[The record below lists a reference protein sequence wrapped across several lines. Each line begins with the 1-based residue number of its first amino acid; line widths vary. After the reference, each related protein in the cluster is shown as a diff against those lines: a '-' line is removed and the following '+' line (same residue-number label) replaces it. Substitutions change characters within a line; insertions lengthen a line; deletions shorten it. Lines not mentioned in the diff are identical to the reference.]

1 MEDLVMGNPGSEDFL
16 KQDDTIAFLEGKSP
30 RIVCDNIEKRNS
42 ILNILNAKPLAS
54 NYIAKE
60 PDKTIY
66 MRETGN
72 PEISVEDRVPVD
84 STKPTLYY
92 IYRKPDDSKE

>member
-1 MEDLVMGNPGSEDFL
+1 MEDLVMGNPGNEDFL
-16 KQDDTIAFLEGKSP
+16 KKDDTIAFLEGKSP
-30 RIVCDNIEKRNS
+30 RIVCDTIDERNS
-42 ILNILNAKPLAS
+42 ILKILDAKPLAS

-60 PDKTIY
+60 PKETIY
-66 MRETGN
+66 MRETYN
-72 PEISVEDRVPVD
+72 PQISVEDRVPVD